1 MFLYGTLQVD
11 KKEKKK
17 KKKKHL
23 SSLQNPA
30 PYNLEWRPVNNAS
43 I

>member
-11 KKEKKK
+11 KKE